1 MVLHLLGIAI
11 FFSYCCRSCCYCCC
25 FLFDITG
32 LTFVSVLDGK
42 TRLHVSLIIFRAYIS
57 ITDRVIPDFLRNFFM
72 QVNIIIYYL
81 CNVLLVLDVL
91 NALHCFCDSMYLRG
105 GNEMPLST
113 NIQTK
118 TNYLLMLSKLIFS
131 R

>member
-1 MVLHLLGIAI
+1 M
-11 FFSYCCRSCCYCCC
+11 
-25 FLFDITG
+25 
-32 LTFVSVLDGK
+32 LTYSVLDGK

-57 ITDRVIPDFLRNFFM
+57 ITDQIIPDFLRNFFM

-91 NALHCFCDSMYLRG
+91 NALHCFSDSMYLRG
-105 GNEMPLST
+105 EMKCPYP
-113 NIQTK
+113 QTYK
-118 TNYLLMLSKLIFS
+118 QKQTLLMLSKLIFS